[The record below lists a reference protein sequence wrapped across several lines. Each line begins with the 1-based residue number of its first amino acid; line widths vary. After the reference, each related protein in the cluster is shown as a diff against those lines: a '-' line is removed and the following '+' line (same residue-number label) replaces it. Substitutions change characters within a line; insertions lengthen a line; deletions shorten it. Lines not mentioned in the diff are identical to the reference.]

1 MLDIRVAEFVRRQHG
16 DICSQ
21 CVRSIHQI
29 YQSLRPCAGTLNGD
43 VEAYLNAVTEYK
55 PYEN

>member
-1 MLDIRVAEFVRRQHG
+1 MAEFVRRQHG

-29 YQSLRPCAGTLNGD
+29 YQSLRPCAGILNGD
-43 VEAYLNAVTEYK
+43 VEAYLNAITEYK